1 MSHRYGRAGFSGML
15 PMLAGLA
22 VCAVVWTSLSSL
34 NPAASGESTKRSP
47 LPASG
52 HLARAKLYL
61 AAGDFRRAL
70 EACEQEVN
78 ERPSAENYTYLTYV
92 YHAIDGYLD
101 RQSQR
106 EQWGLVEQ
114 LYRNLAYR
122 EAQDLIDPPG
132 GLARMAK
139 EFIQESVRNQADLT
153 AAMAT
158 RLDALRTEALWKQQ
172 ALWRSERADDWWSGV
187 PAEWGW

>member
-1 MSHRYGRAGFSGML
+1 MNVQYRRTGYSCLL

-22 VCAVVWTSLSSL
+22 VCAVVWASLSSL
-34 NPAASGESTKRSP
+34 NPAASGESTQAFP

-52 HLARAKLYL
+52 HLGRAKLYL

-78 ERPSAENYTYLTYV
+78 ERPSAASYTYLTYV
-92 YHAIDGYLD
+92 YHAIDGYLE

-114 LYRNLAYR
+114 LYRNLTYR

-153 AAMAT
+153 ASMAT
-158 RLDALRTEALWKQQ
+158 RLDAL
-172 ALWRSERADDWWSGV
+172 
-187 PAEWGW
+187 

>member
-1 MSHRYGRAGFSGML
+1 ML

-22 VCAVVWTSLSSL
+22 VLAVVWASLSSL
-34 NPAASGESTKRSP
+34 NPAASGESTKTSP

-78 ERPSAENYTYLTYV
+78 ERPSAASYTYLTYV

-139 EFIQESVRNQADLT
+139 EFIQESVRHQADLT

>member
-1 MSHRYGRAGFSGML
+1 MDEPDSPACCQCWQ
-15 PMLAGLA
+15 A
-22 VCAVVWTSLSSL
+22 SLSSL
-34 NPAASGESTKRSP
+34 NPAASGESTKTSP

-52 HLARAKLYL
+52 HLGRAKLYL
-61 AAGDFRRAL
+61 AAGDLRRAL

-78 ERPSAENYTYLTYV
+78 ERPSAASYTYLTYV

-132 GLARMAK
+132 GLVRMAK
-139 EFIQESVRNQADLT
+139 EFIQESVRHQADLT

-172 ALWRSERADDWWSGV
+172 ALWRSARADDWWSGV